1 MVMNLYIEQILL
13 LISLW
18 VVVLVS
24 FFKFFQAGVSIYQE
38 WDLTEQQIM
47 GHETIISLKPTI
59 DRALE
64 AQKLEQANKSYDKK
78 NLSNRASSLAD
89 KVFPQRDYRELETDE
104 RERYSQHKVRIK
116 FDRATYENVNEFADF
131 KTREQIE
138 AHIHPVLHCFQKIE
152 DMPCPTVVLIDG
164 VCVGGGLEL
173 ALACRWRIADLS
185 AQLGLPEVILG
196 VVPGSGGTQRLPA
209 LVGIV
214 DALDMML
221 TGKNIRAKKPRSW
234 G

>member
-1 MVMNLYIEQILL
+1 MSAFKKLFFKLNDREQILL

-24 FFKFFQAGVSIYQE
+24 FFKFSQAGISIYHE
-38 WDLTEQQIM
+38 WDLTERQIIA
-47 GHETIISLKPTI
+47 HETIINLKPTI

-116 FDRATYENVNEFADF
+116 FDRATYDNVNEFADLIRQESPYMF
-131 KTREQIE
+131 LSE
-138 AHIHPVLHCFQKIE
+138 VKIE
-152 DMPCPTVVLIDG
+152 PNYPPKSRPYDPTTYD
-164 VCVGGGLEL
+164 
-173 ALACRWRIADLS
+173 ATF
-185 AQLGLPEVILG
+185 EVSS
-196 VVPGSGGTQRLPA
+196 VEFVNQ
-209 LVGIV
+209 
-214 DALDMML
+214 
-221 TGKNIRAKKPRSW
+221 
-234 G
+234 